1 MRAVPPCPLSTNKA
15 RQSPSQK
22 GRLRVDGFIRGL
34 AVLCGL
40 YLFMMPIVVVMAAHA
55 IEPWSRQFWVR
66 GIELLAI
73 AISNAILCYA
83 IWPTRAERFFLHFGS
98 FGDAGASIAGG
109 GGGVGHEF
117 EELGLEAEAEAL
129 TVEAASV

>member
-1 MRAVPPCPLSTNKA
+1 MPPSPLANNKA
-15 RQSPSQK
+15 RQTKQAE
-22 GRLRVDGFIRGL
+22 GFIRGL

-73 AISNAILCYA
+73 AISNAILCYV

-117 EELGLEAEAEAL
+117 EELGLEAEEAEAL